1 MKIKEGEIIP
11 NSDFFYLDESGA
23 PKKISTSEI
32 FNNNKTIVI
41 GVPGAFTKVCSA
53 KHLPGYVNNF
63 ETAKKKGITK
73 IICVSVNDPNVMK
86 AWGDSQKVE
95 DKIFMA
101 ADPYC
106 EFTKSI
112 GADIDRFDRGQGTRS
127 ARYTMLVENNIATKI
142 KAEEDTATCEMSAAE
157 NFLDSI

>member
-1 MKIKEGEIIP
+1 MKIKEGEKIP
-11 NSDFFYLDESGA
+11 SVDFFYIDEGGS
-23 PKKISTSEI
+23 KKIKSTDLLKDHKAI
-32 FNNNKTIVI
+32 II

-63 ETAKKKGITK
+63 EQAKKKGVTK

-86 AWGDSQKVE
+86 AWGENQNVGNKV
-95 DKIFMA
+95 FMA

-112 GADIDRFDRGQGTRS
+112 GAEIDRTEKGLGMRS
-127 ARYTMLVENNIATKI
+127 ARYTMLVENNVIRNI
-142 KAEEDTATCEMSAAE
+142 KLEEDTGHCEISAAE
-157 NFLDSI
+157 NFIKEI

>member
-1 MKIKEGEIIP
+1 MKIKVGEKIP
-11 NSDFFYLDESGA
+11 LTEFFHIDGDGMV
-23 PKKISTSEI
+23 KKVKSIELLA
-32 FNNNKTIVI
+32 KQKAIVI

-53 KHLPGYVNNF
+53 KHLPGYVNNY
-63 ETAKKKGITK
+63 EEAKNKGVTK

-86 AWGDSQKVE
+86 AWGESQKVE

-112 GADIDRFDRGQGTRS
+112 GAEIDRHDRGQGMRS
-127 ARYTMLVENNIATKI
+127 ARYTMLIDDNVVKKI
-142 KAEEDTATCEMSAAE
+142 QAEEDTATCEISAAQ
-157 NFLDSI
+157 NFLKLI

>member
-1 MKIKEGEIIP
+1 
-11 NSDFFYLDESGA
+11 
-23 PKKISTSEI
+23 
-32 FNNNKTIVI
+32 
-41 GVPGAFTKVCSA
+41 
-53 KHLPGYVNNF
+53 
-63 ETAKKKGITK
+63 
-73 IICVSVNDPNVMK
+73 MK

-157 NFLDSI
+157 NFLDSNSFFSVWFKIPSILSITNFVSSPSIYSPLVASAIFTNTSLFNFVMTTSPLLSFL

>member
-1 MKIKEGEIIP
+1 MKIKEGEKIP
-11 NSDFFYLDESGA
+11 SVDFFYIDEDGS
-23 PKKISTSEI
+23 KKIKSTDLLKDHKAI
-32 FNNNKTIVI
+32 II

-63 ETAKKKGITK
+63 EQAKKKGVTK

-86 AWGDSQKVE
+86 AWGENQNVGNKV
-95 DKIFMA
+95 FMA

-112 GADIDRFDRGQGTRS
+112 GAEIDRTEKGLGMRS
-127 ARYTMLVENNIATKI
+127 ARYTMLVENNVIRNI
-142 KAEEDTATCEMSAAE
+142 KLEEDTGHCEISAAE
-157 NFLDSI
+157 NFIKEI

>member
-1 MKIKEGEIIP
+1 MKIKEGEKIP
-11 NSDFFYLDESGA
+11 SIDFFYINEGGS
-23 PKKISTSEI
+23 KKIKSTDLLKDHKAI
-32 FNNNKTIVI
+32 II

-63 ETAKKKGITK
+63 EKAKKKGVTK

-86 AWGDSQKVE
+86 AWGENQNVGNKV
-95 DKIFMA
+95 FMA

-112 GADIDRFDRGQGTRS
+112 GAEIDRTEKGLGMRS
-127 ARYTMLVENNIATKI
+127 ARYTMLVENNVIRNI
-142 KAEEDTATCEMSAAE
+142 KLEEDTGHCEISAAE
-157 NFLDSI
+157 NFIKEI

>member
-1 MKIKEGEIIP
+1 MKIKEGDKIP
-11 NSDFFYLDESGA
+11 NSVFFYLDENGV
-23 PKKISTSEI
+23 PKKISTSDL
-32 FNNNKTIVI
+32 FNHNKIIII

-53 KHLPGYVNNF
+53 KHLPGYVDNF
-63 ETAKKKGITK
+63 EAAKKKGINQ

-86 AWGDSQKVE
+86 AWGDSQKVG

-112 GADIDRFDRGQGTRS
+112 GADIDRFDRGQGMRS
-127 ARYTMLVENNIATKI
+127 ERYTMLVENNIATKI
-142 KAEEDTATCEMSAAE
+142 KAEEDTANCEISAAE
-157 NFLDSI
+157 NFLNSI

>member
-1 MKIKEGEIIP
+1 MKIKEGDKIP
-11 NSDFFYLDESGA
+11 SIDFFYLDESG
-23 PKKISTSEI
+23 PKKIKSNELLKNHKAI
-32 FNNNKTIVI
+32 II

-63 ETAKKKGITK
+63 EQAQKKGITK

-86 AWGDSQKVE
+86 AWGENQNVGN
-95 DKIFMA
+95 KIFMA

-112 GADIDRFDRGQGTRS
+112 GTEIDRTEKGLGMRS
-127 ARYTMLVENNIATKI
+127 ARYTMLVENNVVKI
-142 KAEEDTATCEMSAAE
+142 IKLEEDAGHCKISAAE
-157 NFLDSI
+157 NFIKEI